1 MDLGRVI
8 VIGTG
13 ISGIAASKLL
23 KTKGF
28 DVVLYDGN
36 KNADAEDIKKKLKDS
51 GAPEDI
57 EIKIGGLDREY
68 AGSFKTGV
76 LSPGVPLDSD
86 DAKSLFD
93 AGVKVIG
100 EIELAYLFSKGK
112 VCAITGTNGKTTTT
126 ALTGELLKT
135 TFPDT
140 RVVGNIGIPYTDMLD
155 DMTEDTRVV
164 AEISSF
170 QLETADTFA
179 PKVCAILNITPDHLN
194 RHHTMEEYIKAK
206 KKIAKNAETVVL
218 NYEDECLAD
227 FGDDLLSDTDKNI
240 IFFSSRTKLA
250 EGYFLD
256 GDVICR
262 CIGGKKEDI
271 IHVDEL
277 NIIGRHNYENVMAAI
292 AMADY
297 SGVSRENIIKALKNF
312 KAVSHRIEF
321 VEEIGGVKFYDDSKG
336 TNPDAAIQ
344 AVRAMKSPTYL
355 IGGGYDK
362 GSDYVDWIRS
372 FGGMVKKLYLLGA
385 TKEKIASDCDECGF
399 KDYVFVKDLKEAVDR
414 AFEEAKPGENVLLSP
429 ACASWD
435 MFKSYEQRGD
445 MFKEMVRERL

>member
-13 ISGIAASKLL
+13 ISGIAAAKLL
-23 KTKGF
+23 KNKGLE
-28 DVVLYDGN
+28 VVLYEGN
-36 KNADAEDIKKKLKDS
+36 INADRDAIDKKLKDASAPS
-51 GAPEDI
+51 GIAV
-57 EIKIGGLDREY
+57 KIGGLNKDY
-68 AGSFKTGV
+68 ASNFKTGV
-76 LSPGVPLDSD
+76 LSPGVPLDSE

-100 EIELAYLFSKGK
+100 EIELAYLFSKGV

-126 ALTGELLKT
+126 ALTGEILKT
-135 TFPDT
+135 VYEDT

-155 DMTEDTRVV
+155 NMTDETRVV

-170 QLETADTFA
+170 QLETADSFA
-179 PKVCAILNITPDHLN
+179 PEVCAILNITPDHLN
-194 RHHTMEEYIKAK
+194 RHHTMAEYAKAK
-206 KKIAKNAETVVL
+206 KKIAKNAHTVVL
-218 NYEDECLAD
+218 NYEDEMLAD
-227 FGDDLLSDTDKNI
+227 FGDDLLSDTDKKVL
-240 IFFSSRTKLA
+240 FFSSRTKLA

-256 GDVICR
+256 GDMICK
-262 CIGGKKEDI
+262 CFGGVKEEI
-271 IHVDEL
+271 INVNEL
-277 NIIGRHNYENVMAAI
+277 NIIGRHNYENAMAAI
-292 AMADY
+292 AMADNL
-297 SGVSRENIIKALKNF
+297 GVGREDIVKALKSF

-344 AVRAMKSPTYL
+344 AVKAMKSPTCL

-362 GSDYVDWIRS
+362 GSDYIDWIKS
-372 FGGMVKKLYLLGA
+372 FDGKIKKLYLLGV
-385 TKEKIASDCDECGF
+385 TKEKIAEDCEKCGF
-399 KDYVFVKDLKEAVDR
+399 KDYVFVKDLREAVDM
-414 AFEEAKPGENVLLSP
+414 AFEDAKPGENVLLSP